1 MPKQSKFEN
10 VDLFASL
17 NAVMKQN
24 TGFYQSDLEIDKE
37 IIAKAAASPRKE
49 DKTLLWFCRPSGTH
63 CFRERDVFLKDTAAH
78 NTWRFHKEQTRD
90 RILAYAVELIGI
102 EDGKIKGSLA
112 LMTRRVPGI
121 GRTLM
126 YGCRGPVCDLDDR
139 ETFAQLLEGAKALAK
154 KYKSYV
160 IKLDPDV
167 PSSNTA
173 FAALMQ
179 SFGFRCKEGGKN
191 FEAIQPRYVFRLN
204 VEGKTEDELMAAFHQ
219 KWRYNIRL
227 AERKG
232 VSVKICGKEM
242 VPAFADLML
251 TTGVRDGFVTRK
263 PEYFANMLDN
273 LGEHA
278 RLYMAFDPEG
288 TPIAGTLAIHYG
300 DKVWYLY
307 GASSNEHRN
316 LMPNYLLQ
324 WRMIQWAVE
333 TGCRVYD
340 FRGVS
345 GNVSEDNPLYGLFRF
360 KQGFGGDFTEF
371 VGEMD
376 LVLSP
381 AIYWAVE
388 HGTSVFKEL
397 RKKVYL
403 IRNRGK

>member
-1 MPKQSKFEN
+1 MYEFITE
-10 VDLFASL
+10 
-17 NAVMKQN
+17 
-24 TGFYQSDLEIDKE
+24 
-37 IIAKAAASPRKE
+37 
-49 DKTLLWFCRPSGTH
+49 KTLPEYEAFVQSHPKGNFAQSYLWGKQKPMWQW
-63 CFRERDVFLKDTAAH
+63 DA
-78 NTWRFHKEQTRD
+78 
-90 RILAYAVELIGI
+90 IAVRGA
-102 EDGKIKGSLA
+102 DGAIRGSLA
-112 LMTRRVPGI
+112 VMTRKVPGI

-139 ETFAQLLEGAKALAK
+139 ETFSQLLDGAKALAK

-160 IKLDPDV
+160 IKIDPDV

-173 FAALMQ
+173 FSSMLQ
-179 SFGFRCKEGGKN
+179 SFGFRAKEGGKN

-204 VEGKTEDELMAAFHQ
+204 VEGKTEEELLANFHQ

-232 VSVKICGKEM
+232 VTVRICGKEM
-242 VPAFADLML
+242 VPAFSDLML

-263 PEYFANMLDN
+263 PEYFAAMLDN

-278 RLYMAFDPEG
+278 RLYMAFDPND

-333 TGCRVYD
+333 TNCRIYD

-345 GNVSEDNPLYGLFRF
+345 GDVSEDNPLYGLFRF

-381 AIYWAVE
+381 VIYWAVE
-388 HGTSVFKEL
+388 YGTSVFKEL
-397 RKKVYL
+397 RKQVYL

>member
-1 MPKQSKFEN
+1 MYEFITE
-10 VDLFASL
+10 
-17 NAVMKQN
+17 
-24 TGFYQSDLEIDKE
+24 
-37 IIAKAAASPRKE
+37 
-49 DKTLLWFCRPSGTH
+49 KTLPEYEAFVQSHPKGNFAQSYLWGKQKPMWQWDG
-63 CFRERDVFLKDTAAH
+63 
-78 NTWRFHKEQTRD
+78 
-90 RILAYAVELIGI
+90 IAVRG
-102 EDGKIKGSLA
+102 EDGAIRGSLA
-112 LMTRRVPGI
+112 VMTRKVPGI

-139 ETFAQLLEGAKALAK
+139 ETFSQLLDGAKVLAK

-160 IKLDPDV
+160 IKIDPDV

-173 FAALMQ
+173 FSSMLQ
-179 SFGFRCKEGGKN
+179 SFGFRAKEGGKN

-204 VEGKTEDELMAAFHQ
+204 VEGKTEEELLANFHQ

-232 VSVKICGKEM
+232 VTVRICGKEM
-242 VPAFADLML
+242 VPAFSDLML

-263 PEYFANMLDN
+263 PEYFAAMLDN

-278 RLYMAFDPEG
+278 RLYMAFDPND

-333 TGCRVYD
+333 TNCRIYD

-345 GNVSEDNPLYGLFRF
+345 GDVSEDNPLYGLFRF

-381 AIYWAVE
+381 VIYWAVE

-397 RKKVYL
+397 RKQVYL

>member
-1 MPKQSKFEN
+1 MYEFITE
-10 VDLFASL
+10 
-17 NAVMKQN
+17 
-24 TGFYQSDLEIDKE
+24 
-37 IIAKAAASPRKE
+37 
-49 DKTLLWFCRPSGTH
+49 KTLPEYEAFVQSHPKGNFAQSYLWGKQKPMWQW
-63 CFRERDVFLKDTAAH
+63 DA
-78 NTWRFHKEQTRD
+78 
-90 RILAYAVELIGI
+90 IAVRG
-102 EDGKIKGSLA
+102 EDGAIRGSLA
-112 LMTRRVPGI
+112 VMTRKVPGI

-139 ETFAQLLEGAKALAK
+139 ETFSQLLDGAKVLAK

-160 IKLDPDV
+160 IKIDPDV

-173 FAALMQ
+173 FSSMLQ
-179 SFGFRCKEGGKN
+179 SFGFRAKEGGKN

-204 VEGKTEDELMAAFHQ
+204 VEGKTEEELLANFHQ

-232 VSVKICGKEM
+232 VTVRICGKEM
-242 VPAFADLML
+242 VPAFSDLML

-263 PEYFANMLDN
+263 PEYFAAMLDN

-278 RLYMAFDPEG
+278 RLYMAFDPND

-324 WRMIQWAVE
+324 WRMLQWAVE
-333 TGCRVYD
+333 TNCRIYD

-345 GNVSEDNPLYGLFRF
+345 GDVSEDNPLYGLFRF

-381 AIYWAVE
+381 VIYWAVE

-397 RKKVYL
+397 RKQVYL

>member
-1 MPKQSKFEN
+1 MYEFITE
-10 VDLFASL
+10 
-17 NAVMKQN
+17 
-24 TGFYQSDLEIDKE
+24 
-37 IIAKAAASPRKE
+37 
-49 DKTLLWFCRPSGTH
+49 KTLPEYEAFVQSHPKGNFAQSYLWGKQKPMWQW
-63 CFRERDVFLKDTAAH
+63 DA
-78 NTWRFHKEQTRD
+78 
-90 RILAYAVELIGI
+90 IAVRG
-102 EDGKIKGSLA
+102 EDGAIRGSLA
-112 LMTRRVPGI
+112 VMTRKVPGI

-139 ETFAQLLEGAKALAK
+139 EKFSQLLDGAKALAK

-160 IKLDPDV
+160 IKIDPDV

-173 FAALMQ
+173 FSSMLQ
-179 SFGFRCKEGGKN
+179 SFGFRAKEGGKN

-204 VEGKTEDELMAAFHQ
+204 VEGKTEEELLANFHQ

-232 VSVKICGKEM
+232 VTVRVCGKEM
-242 VPAFADLML
+242 VPAFSDLML

-263 PEYFANMLDN
+263 PEYFAAMLDN

-278 RLYMAFDPEG
+278 RLYMAFDPND

-333 TGCRVYD
+333 TNCRIYD

-345 GNVSEDNPLYGLFRF
+345 GDVSEDNPLYGLFRF

-381 AIYWAVE
+381 VIYWAVE

-397 RKKVYL
+397 RKQVYL

>member
-1 MPKQSKFEN
+1 MYEFITE
-10 VDLFASL
+10 
-17 NAVMKQN
+17 
-24 TGFYQSDLEIDKE
+24 
-37 IIAKAAASPRKE
+37 
-49 DKTLLWFCRPSGTH
+49 KTLPEYEAFVQSHPKGNFAQSYLWGKQKPMWQW
-63 CFRERDVFLKDTAAH
+63 DA
-78 NTWRFHKEQTRD
+78 
-90 RILAYAVELIGI
+90 IAVRG
-102 EDGKIKGSLA
+102 EDGAIRGSLA
-112 LMTRRVPGI
+112 VMTRKVPGI

-139 ETFAQLLEGAKALAK
+139 ETFSQLLDGAKALAK

-160 IKLDPDV
+160 IKIDPDV

-173 FAALMQ
+173 FSSMLQ
-179 SFGFRCKEGGKN
+179 SFGFRAKEGGKN

-204 VEGKTEDELMAAFHQ
+204 VEGKTEEELLANFHQ

-232 VSVKICGKEM
+232 VTVRICGKEM
-242 VPAFADLML
+242 VPAFSDLML

-263 PEYFANMLDN
+263 PEYFAAMLDN

-278 RLYMAFDPEG
+278 RLYMAFDPND

-333 TGCRVYD
+333 TNCRIYD

-345 GNVSEDNPLYGLFRF
+345 GDVSEDNPLYGLFRF

-381 AIYWAVE
+381 GIYWAVE

-397 RKKVYL
+397 RKQVYL

>member
-1 MPKQSKFEN
+1 MYEFITE
-10 VDLFASL
+10 
-17 NAVMKQN
+17 
-24 TGFYQSDLEIDKE
+24 
-37 IIAKAAASPRKE
+37 
-49 DKTLLWFCRPSGTH
+49 KTLPEYEAFVQSHPKGNFAQSYLWGKQKPMWQW
-63 CFRERDVFLKDTAAH
+63 DA
-78 NTWRFHKEQTRD
+78 
-90 RILAYAVELIGI
+90 IAVRG
-102 EDGKIKGSLA
+102 EDGAIRGSLA
-112 LMTRRVPGI
+112 VMTRKVPGI

-139 ETFAQLLEGAKALAK
+139 ETFSQLLDGAKALAK

-160 IKLDPDV
+160 IKIDPDV

-173 FAALMQ
+173 FSSMLQ
-179 SFGFRCKEGGKN
+179 SFGFRAKEGGKN

-204 VEGKTEDELMAAFHQ
+204 VEGKTEEELLANFHQ

-232 VSVKICGKEM
+232 VTVRICGKEM
-242 VPAFADLML
+242 VPAFSDLML

-263 PEYFANMLDN
+263 PEYFAAMLDN

-278 RLYMAFDPEG
+278 RLYMAFDPND

-333 TGCRVYD
+333 TNCRIYD

-345 GNVSEDNPLYGLFRF
+345 GDVSEDNPIYGLFRF
-360 KQGFGGDFTEF
+360 KQGFGGNFTEF

-381 AIYWAVE
+381 VIYWAVE

-397 RKKVYL
+397 RKQVYL

>member
-1 MPKQSKFEN
+1 MYEFITEKTLPEYEAFVQSHPKGNFAQSYLWGKQKPMWQWDAIAVRGE
-10 VDLFASL
+10 DGAIRGGL
-17 NAVMKQN
+17 AVM
-24 TGFYQSDLEIDKE
+24 T
-37 IIAKAAASPRKE
+37 RK
-49 DKTLLWFCRPSGTH
+49 
-63 CFRERDVFLKDTAAH
+63 
-78 NTWRFHKEQTRD
+78 
-90 RILAYAVELIGI
+90 
-102 EDGKIKGSLA
+102 
-112 LMTRRVPGI
+112 VPGI

-139 ETFAQLLEGAKALAK
+139 ETFSQLLDGAKTLAK

-160 IKLDPDV
+160 IKIDPDV

-173 FAALMQ
+173 FSSMLQ
-179 SFGFRCKEGGKN
+179 SFGFRAKEGGKN

-204 VEGKTEDELMAAFHQ
+204 VEGKTEEELLANFHQ

-232 VSVKICGKEM
+232 VTVRICGKEM
-242 VPAFADLML
+242 VPAFSDLML

-263 PEYFANMLDN
+263 PEYFAAMLDN

-278 RLYMAFDPEG
+278 RLYMAFDPND

-333 TGCRVYD
+333 TNCRIYD

-345 GNVSEDNPLYGLFRF
+345 GDVSEDNPLYGLFRF

-381 AIYWAVE
+381 VIYWAVE

-397 RKKVYL
+397 RKQVYL

>member
-1 MPKQSKFEN
+1 MYEFITE
-10 VDLFASL
+10 
-17 NAVMKQN
+17 
-24 TGFYQSDLEIDKE
+24 
-37 IIAKAAASPRKE
+37 
-49 DKTLLWFCRPSGTH
+49 KTLPEYEAFVQSHPKGNFAQSYLWGKQKPMWQW
-63 CFRERDVFLKDTAAH
+63 DA
-78 NTWRFHKEQTRD
+78 
-90 RILAYAVELIGI
+90 IAVRG
-102 EDGKIKGSLA
+102 EDGAIRGSLA
-112 LMTRRVPGI
+112 VMTRKVPGI

-139 ETFAQLLEGAKALAK
+139 ETFSQLLDGAKVLAK

-160 IKLDPDV
+160 IKIDPAV

-173 FAALMQ
+173 FSSMLQ
-179 SFGFRCKEGGKN
+179 SFGFRAKEGGKN

-204 VEGKTEDELMAAFHQ
+204 VEGKTEEELLANFHQ

-232 VSVKICGKEM
+232 VTVRICGKEM
-242 VPAFADLML
+242 VPAFSDLML

-263 PEYFANMLDN
+263 PEYFAAMLDN

-278 RLYMAFDPEG
+278 RLYMAFDPND

-333 TGCRVYD
+333 TNCRIYD

-345 GNVSEDNPLYGLFRF
+345 GDVSEDNPLYGLFRF

-381 AIYWAVE
+381 VIYWAVE

-397 RKKVYL
+397 RKQVYL

>member
-1 MPKQSKFEN
+1 MYEFITE
-10 VDLFASL
+10 
-17 NAVMKQN
+17 
-24 TGFYQSDLEIDKE
+24 
-37 IIAKAAASPRKE
+37 
-49 DKTLLWFCRPSGTH
+49 KTLPEYEAFVQSHPKGNFAQSYLWGKQKPMWQW
-63 CFRERDVFLKDTAAH
+63 DA
-78 NTWRFHKEQTRD
+78 
-90 RILAYAVELIGI
+90 IAVRG
-102 EDGKIKGSLA
+102 EDGAIRGSLA
-112 LMTRRVPGI
+112 VMTRKVPGI

-139 ETFAQLLEGAKALAK
+139 ETFSQLLDGAKVLAK

-160 IKLDPDV
+160 IKIDPDV

-173 FAALMQ
+173 FSSMLQ
-179 SFGFRCKEGGKN
+179 SFGFRAKEGGKN

-204 VEGKTEDELMAAFHQ
+204 VEGKTEEELLANFHQ

-232 VSVKICGKEM
+232 VTVRICGKEM
-242 VPAFADLML
+242 VPAFSDLML

-263 PEYFANMLDN
+263 PEYFAAMLDN

-278 RLYMAFDPEG
+278 RLYMAFDPND

-333 TGCRVYD
+333 TNCRIYD

-345 GNVSEDNPLYGLFRF
+345 GDVSEDNPLYGLFRF

-381 AIYWAVE
+381 VIYWSVE

-397 RKKVYL
+397 RKQVYL

>member
-1 MPKQSKFEN
+1 MYEFITE
-10 VDLFASL
+10 
-17 NAVMKQN
+17 
-24 TGFYQSDLEIDKE
+24 
-37 IIAKAAASPRKE
+37 
-49 DKTLLWFCRPSGTH
+49 KTLPEYEAFVQSHPKGNFAQSYLWGKQKPMWQW
-63 CFRERDVFLKDTAAH
+63 DA
-78 NTWRFHKEQTRD
+78 
-90 RILAYAVELIGI
+90 IAVRGA
-102 EDGKIKGSLA
+102 DGAIRGSLA
-112 LMTRRVPGI
+112 VMTRKVPGI

-139 ETFAQLLEGAKALAK
+139 ETFSQLLDGAKVLAK

-160 IKLDPDV
+160 IKIDPDV

-173 FAALMQ
+173 FSSMLQ
-179 SFGFRCKEGGKN
+179 SFGFRAKEGGKN

-204 VEGKTEDELMAAFHQ
+204 VEGKTEEELLANFHQ

-232 VSVKICGKEM
+232 VTVRVCGKEM
-242 VPAFADLML
+242 VPAFSDLML

-263 PEYFANMLDN
+263 PEYFAAMLDN

-278 RLYMAFDPEG
+278 RLYMAFDPND

-333 TGCRVYD
+333 TNCRIYD

-345 GNVSEDNPLYGLFRF
+345 GDVSEDNPLYGLFRF

-381 AIYWAVE
+381 VIYWAVE

-397 RKKVYL
+397 RKQVYL

>member
-1 MPKQSKFEN
+1 MYEFITE
-10 VDLFASL
+10 
-17 NAVMKQN
+17 
-24 TGFYQSDLEIDKE
+24 
-37 IIAKAAASPRKE
+37 
-49 DKTLLWFCRPSGTH
+49 KTLPEYEAFVQSHPKGNFAQSYLWGKQKPMWQW
-63 CFRERDVFLKDTAAH
+63 DA
-78 NTWRFHKEQTRD
+78 
-90 RILAYAVELIGI
+90 IAVRG
-102 EDGKIKGSLA
+102 EDGAIRGSLA
-112 LMTRRVPGI
+112 VMTRKVPGI

-139 ETFAQLLEGAKALAK
+139 ETFSQLLDGAKVLAK

-160 IKLDPDV
+160 IKIDPDV

-173 FAALMQ
+173 FSSMLQ
-179 SFGFRCKEGGKN
+179 SFGFRAKEGGKN

-204 VEGKTEDELMAAFHQ
+204 VEGKTEEELLANFHQ

-232 VSVKICGKEM
+232 VTVRICGKEM
-242 VPAFADLML
+242 VPAVSDLML

-263 PEYFANMLDN
+263 PEYFAAMLDN

-278 RLYMAFDPEG
+278 RLYMAFDPND

-333 TGCRVYD
+333 TNCRIYD

-345 GNVSEDNPLYGLFRF
+345 GDVSEDNPLYGLFRF

-381 AIYWAVE
+381 VIYWAVE

-397 RKKVYL
+397 RKQVYL

>member
-1 MPKQSKFEN
+1 
-10 VDLFASL
+10 
-17 NAVMKQN
+17 
-24 TGFYQSDLEIDKE
+24 
-37 IIAKAAASPRKE
+37 
-49 DKTLLWFCRPSGTH
+49 
-63 CFRERDVFLKDTAAH
+63 
-78 NTWRFHKEQTRD
+78 
-90 RILAYAVELIGI
+90 
-102 EDGKIKGSLA
+102 
-112 LMTRRVPGI
+112 MTRKVPGI

-139 ETFAQLLEGAKALAK
+139 ETFAQLLEGAKELAK

-288 TPIAGTLAIHYG
+288 APIAGTLAIHYG

-371 VGEMD
+371 VGEED

-381 AIYWAVE
+381 VIYWAVE
-388 HGTSVFKEL
+388 HGTSVFKDL
-397 RKKVYL
+397 RKTVYL
-403 IRNRGK
+403 IKNRDKK

>member
-1 MPKQSKFEN
+1 MYEFITE
-10 VDLFASL
+10 
-17 NAVMKQN
+17 
-24 TGFYQSDLEIDKE
+24 
-37 IIAKAAASPRKE
+37 
-49 DKTLLWFCRPSGTH
+49 KTLPEYEAFVQSHPKGNFAQSYLWGKQKPMWQW
-63 CFRERDVFLKDTAAH
+63 DA
-78 NTWRFHKEQTRD
+78 
-90 RILAYAVELIGI
+90 IAVRG
-102 EDGKIKGSLA
+102 EDGAIRGSLA
-112 LMTRRVPGI
+112 VMTRKVPGI

-139 ETFAQLLEGAKALAK
+139 ETFSQLLDGARALAK

-160 IKLDPDV
+160 IKIDPDV

-173 FAALMQ
+173 FSSMLQ
-179 SFGFRCKEGGKN
+179 SFGFRAKEGGKN

-204 VEGKTEDELMAAFHQ
+204 VEGKTEAELLANFHQ

-232 VSVKICGKEM
+232 VTVRICGKEM
-242 VPAFADLML
+242 VPAFSDLML

-263 PEYFANMLDN
+263 PEYFAAMLDN

-278 RLYMAFDPEG
+278 RLYMAFDPND

-324 WRMIQWAVE
+324 WRMMQWAVE
-333 TGCRVYD
+333 TNCRIYD

-345 GNVSEDNPLYGLFRF
+345 GDVSEDNPLYGLFRF

-381 AIYWAVE
+381 VIYWAVE

-397 RKKVYL
+397 RKQVYL

>member
-1 MPKQSKFEN
+1 MYEFITE
-10 VDLFASL
+10 
-17 NAVMKQN
+17 
-24 TGFYQSDLEIDKE
+24 
-37 IIAKAAASPRKE
+37 
-49 DKTLLWFCRPSGTH
+49 KTLPEYEAFVQSHPKGNFAQSYLWGKQKPMWQW
-63 CFRERDVFLKDTAAH
+63 DA
-78 NTWRFHKEQTRD
+78 
-90 RILAYAVELIGI
+90 IAVRG
-102 EDGKIKGSLA
+102 EDGAIRGSLA
-112 LMTRRVPGI
+112 VMTRKVPGI

-139 ETFAQLLEGAKALAK
+139 ETFSQLLDGAKVLAK

-160 IKLDPDV
+160 IKIDPDV

-173 FAALMQ
+173 FSSMLQ
-179 SFGFRCKEGGKN
+179 SFGFRAKEGGKN

-204 VEGKTEDELMAAFHQ
+204 VEGKTEEELLANFHQ

-232 VSVKICGKEM
+232 VTVRICGKEM
-242 VPAFADLML
+242 VPAFSDLML
-251 TTGVRDGFVTRK
+251 TTSVRDGFVTRK
-263 PEYFANMLDN
+263 PEYFAAMLDN

-278 RLYMAFDPEG
+278 RLYMAFDPND

-333 TGCRVYD
+333 TNCRIYD

-345 GNVSEDNPLYGLFRF
+345 GDVSEDNPLYGLFRF

-381 AIYWAVE
+381 VIYWAVE

-397 RKKVYL
+397 RKQVYL

>member
-1 MPKQSKFEN
+1 M
-10 VDLFASL
+10 
-17 NAVMKQN
+17 
-24 TGFYQSDLEIDKE
+24 YE
-37 IIAKAAASPRKE
+37 IITE
-49 DKTLLWFCRPSGTH
+49 KTLSEYEAFVQSHPKGNFAQSFLWGKQKPMWRWQAVAVRGT
-63 CFRERDVFLKDTAAH
+63 
-78 NTWRFHKEQTRD
+78 
-90 RILAYAVELIGI
+90 
-102 EDGKIKGSLA
+102 DGKIKGTLA
-112 LMTRRVPGI
+112 LMTRPVPVI

-139 ETFAQLLEGAKALAK
+139 ETLAELIEGAKALAK
-154 KYKSYV
+154 ENRAYV
-160 IKLDPDV
+160 IKIDPDV
-167 PSSNTA
+167 PSSNTH
-173 FAALMQ
+173 FAGLLHEL
-179 SFGFRCKEGGKN
+179 GFRGKEGGKN

-204 VEGKTEDELMAAFHQ
+204 VEGKTEDELLAGFHQ

-232 VSVKICGKEM
+232 VTVRVCGKEM
-242 VPAFADLML
+242 VPAFSELML

-263 PEYFANMLDN
+263 PEYFAAMLDN
-273 LGEHA
+273 LGEHC
-278 RLYMAFDPEG
+278 RLYMAFDPAG

-345 GNVSEDNPLYGLFRF
+345 GDVSEDNPLYGLYRF
-360 KQGFGGDFTEF
+360 KQGFGGEFTEF
-371 VGEMD
+371 IGELD

-381 AIYWAVE
+381 VVYWCVE
-388 HGTSVFKEL
+388 HGTSIFKEL
-397 RKKVYL
+397 RRRLYL
-403 IRNRGK
+403 IKNRNKSPEQEAAR

>member
-1 MPKQSKFEN
+1 MYEFITE
-10 VDLFASL
+10 
-17 NAVMKQN
+17 
-24 TGFYQSDLEIDKE
+24 
-37 IIAKAAASPRKE
+37 
-49 DKTLLWFCRPSGTH
+49 KTLPEYEAFVQSHPKGNFAQSYLWGKQKPMWQW
-63 CFRERDVFLKDTAAH
+63 DA
-78 NTWRFHKEQTRD
+78 
-90 RILAYAVELIGI
+90 IAVRG
-102 EDGKIKGSLA
+102 EDGAIRGSLA
-112 LMTRRVPGI
+112 VMTRKVPGI

-139 ETFAQLLEGAKALAK
+139 ETFSQLLDGAKVLAK
-154 KYKSYV
+154 KYKSHV
-160 IKLDPDV
+160 IKIDPDV

-173 FAALMQ
+173 FSSMLQ
-179 SFGFRCKEGGKN
+179 SFGFRAKEGGKN

-204 VEGKTEDELMAAFHQ
+204 VEGKTEEELLANFHQ

-232 VSVKICGKEM
+232 VTVRICGKEM
-242 VPAFADLML
+242 VPAFSDLML

-263 PEYFANMLDN
+263 PEYFAAMLDN

-278 RLYMAFDPEG
+278 RLYMAFDPND

-333 TGCRVYD
+333 TNCRIYD

-345 GNVSEDNPLYGLFRF
+345 GDVSEDNPLYGLFRF

-381 AIYWAVE
+381 VIYWAVE

-397 RKKVYL
+397 RKQVYL

>member
-1 MPKQSKFEN
+1 MYEFITE
-10 VDLFASL
+10 
-17 NAVMKQN
+17 
-24 TGFYQSDLEIDKE
+24 
-37 IIAKAAASPRKE
+37 
-49 DKTLLWFCRPSGTH
+49 KTLPEYEAFVQSHPKGNFVQSYLWGKQKPMWQW
-63 CFRERDVFLKDTAAH
+63 DA
-78 NTWRFHKEQTRD
+78 
-90 RILAYAVELIGI
+90 IAVRG
-102 EDGKIKGSLA
+102 EDGAIRGSLA
-112 LMTRRVPGI
+112 VMTRKVPGI

-139 ETFAQLLEGAKALAK
+139 ETFSQLLDGAKALAK

-160 IKLDPDV
+160 IKIDPDV

-173 FAALMQ
+173 FSSMLQ
-179 SFGFRCKEGGKN
+179 SFGFRAKEGGKN

-204 VEGKTEDELMAAFHQ
+204 VEGKTEEELLANFHQ

-232 VSVKICGKEM
+232 VTVRVCGKEM
-242 VPAFADLML
+242 VPAFSDLML

-263 PEYFANMLDN
+263 PEYFAAMLDN

-278 RLYMAFDPEG
+278 RLYMAFDPND

-324 WRMIQWAVE
+324 WRMIQWAIE
-333 TGCRVYD
+333 TNCRIYD

-345 GNVSEDNPLYGLFRF
+345 GDVSEDNPLYGLFRF

-381 AIYWAVE
+381 VIYWAVE

-397 RKKVYL
+397 RKQVYL

>member
-1 MPKQSKFEN
+1 M
-10 VDLFASL
+10 
-17 NAVMKQN
+17 
-24 TGFYQSDLEIDKE
+24 YE
-37 IIAKAAASPRKE
+37 IITE
-49 DKTLLWFCRPSGTH
+49 KTLSEYEAFVQSHPKGNFAQSFLWGKQKPMWRWQAVAVRGT
-63 CFRERDVFLKDTAAH
+63 
-78 NTWRFHKEQTRD
+78 
-90 RILAYAVELIGI
+90 
-102 EDGKIKGSLA
+102 DGKIRGTLA
-112 LMTRRVPGI
+112 LMTRPVPVI

-139 ETFAQLLEGAKALAK
+139 ETLSQLIEGARALARENRA
-154 KYKSYV
+154 YV
-160 IKLDPDV
+160 IKIDPDV
-167 PSSNTA
+167 PSSNTQ
-173 FAALMQ
+173 FAGLLHEL
-179 SFGFRCKEGGKN
+179 GFRGKEGGKN

-204 VEGKTEDELMAAFHQ
+204 VEGKTGDELLAGFHQ

-232 VSVKICGKEM
+232 VTVRICGKEM
-242 VPAFADLML
+242 VPAFSELML

-263 PEYFANMLDN
+263 PAYFEAMLDN
-273 LGEHA
+273 LGGHC
-278 RLYMAFDPEG
+278 RLYMAFDPAG

-345 GNVSEDNPLYGLFRF
+345 GDVSEDNPLYGLYRF
-360 KQGFGGDFTEF
+360 KQGFGGEFTEF
-371 VGEMD
+371 IGELD

-381 AIYWAVE
+381 VVYWCVE

-397 RKKVYL
+397 RRRLYL
-403 IRNRGK
+403 IKNRNKSPEQEAAR

>member
-1 MPKQSKFEN
+1 MYEFITE
-10 VDLFASL
+10 
-17 NAVMKQN
+17 
-24 TGFYQSDLEIDKE
+24 
-37 IIAKAAASPRKE
+37 
-49 DKTLLWFCRPSGTH
+49 KTLPEYEAFVQSHPKGNFVQSYLWGKQKPMWQW
-63 CFRERDVFLKDTAAH
+63 DA
-78 NTWRFHKEQTRD
+78 
-90 RILAYAVELIGI
+90 IAVRG
-102 EDGKIKGSLA
+102 EDGAIRGSLA
-112 LMTRRVPGI
+112 VMTRKVPGI

-139 ETFAQLLEGAKALAK
+139 ETFSQLLDGARALAK

-160 IKLDPDV
+160 IKIDPDV

-173 FAALMQ
+173 FSSMLQ
-179 SFGFRCKEGGKN
+179 SFGFRAKEGGKN

-204 VEGKTEDELMAAFHQ
+204 VEGKTEEELLANFHQ

-232 VSVKICGKEM
+232 VTVRVCGKEM
-242 VPAFADLML
+242 VPAFSDLML

-263 PEYFANMLDN
+263 PEYFAAMLDN

-278 RLYMAFDPEG
+278 RLYMAFDPND

-324 WRMIQWAVE
+324 WRMMQWAVE
-333 TGCRVYD
+333 TNCRIYD

-345 GNVSEDNPLYGLFRF
+345 GDVSEDNPLYGLFRF

-381 AIYWAVE
+381 VIYWAVE

-397 RKKVYL
+397 RKQVYL

>member
-1 MPKQSKFEN
+1 MYEFITE
-10 VDLFASL
+10 
-17 NAVMKQN
+17 
-24 TGFYQSDLEIDKE
+24 
-37 IIAKAAASPRKE
+37 
-49 DKTLLWFCRPSGTH
+49 KTLPEYEAFVQSHPKGNFAQSYLWGKQKPMWQW
-63 CFRERDVFLKDTAAH
+63 DA
-78 NTWRFHKEQTRD
+78 
-90 RILAYAVELIGI
+90 IAVRG
-102 EDGKIKGSLA
+102 EDGAIRGSLA
-112 LMTRRVPGI
+112 VMARKVPGI

-139 ETFAQLLEGAKALAK
+139 ETFSQLLDGAKALAK

-160 IKLDPDV
+160 IKIDPDV

-173 FAALMQ
+173 FSSMLQ
-179 SFGFRCKEGGKN
+179 SFGFRAKEGGKN

-204 VEGKTEDELMAAFHQ
+204 VEGKAEEELLANFHQ

-232 VSVKICGKEM
+232 VTVRICGKEM
-242 VPAFADLML
+242 VPAFSDLML

-263 PEYFANMLDN
+263 PEYFAAMLDN

-278 RLYMAFDPEG
+278 RLYMAFDPNN

-333 TGCRVYD
+333 TNCRIYD

-345 GNVSEDNPLYGLFRF
+345 GDVSEDNPLYGLFRF

-381 AIYWAVE
+381 VIYWAVE

-397 RKKVYL
+397 RKQVYL

>member
-1 MPKQSKFEN
+1 MYEFITE
-10 VDLFASL
+10 
-17 NAVMKQN
+17 
-24 TGFYQSDLEIDKE
+24 
-37 IIAKAAASPRKE
+37 
-49 DKTLLWFCRPSGTH
+49 KTLPEYEAFVQSHPKGNFAQSYLWGKQKPMWQW
-63 CFRERDVFLKDTAAH
+63 DA
-78 NTWRFHKEQTRD
+78 
-90 RILAYAVELIGI
+90 IAVRG
-102 EDGKIKGSLA
+102 EDGAIRGSLA
-112 LMTRRVPGI
+112 VMTRKVPGI

-139 ETFAQLLEGAKALAK
+139 ETFSQLLDGAKALAK

-160 IKLDPDV
+160 IKIDPDV
-167 PSSNTA
+167 LSSNTA
-173 FAALMQ
+173 FSSMLQ
-179 SFGFRCKEGGKN
+179 SFGFRAKEGGKN

-204 VEGKTEDELMAAFHQ
+204 VEGKTEEELLANFHQ
-219 KWRYNIRL
+219 KWRDNIRL

-232 VSVKICGKEM
+232 VTVRICGKEM
-242 VPAFADLML
+242 VPAFSDLML

-263 PEYFANMLDN
+263 PEYFAAMLDN

-278 RLYMAFDPEG
+278 RLYMAFDPND

-333 TGCRVYD
+333 TNCRIYD

-345 GNVSEDNPLYGLFRF
+345 GDVSEDNPLYGLFRF

-381 AIYWAVE
+381 VIYWAVE
-388 HGTSVFKEL
+388 HGTSIFKEL
-397 RKKVYL
+397 RKQVYL